1 MTLNES
7 PTPDWNDIARSS
19 GPELVR
25 TAFDRGIVE
34 DETFAGVRLD
44 EHRLKGY
51 ALEEFLSLKIPPR
64 SYVSEHS
71 NPRTGIDHALRA
83 ARYWENPR
91 RHRDQPRCSSWHGLP

>member
-1 MTLNES
+1 MTLNGL

-51 ALEEFLSLKIPPR
+51 ALEEFS
-64 SYVSEHS
+64 VSKF
-71 NPRTGIDHALRA
+71 RHAA
-83 ARYWENPR
+83 M
-91 RHRDQPRCSSWHGLP
+91 C